1 MEGLGLR
8 GRRTPWGFAIVAA
21 LVLASGCAHR
31 PDGPPGLHPAFSAPP
46 EGYSSEGEDI
56 AFTNALVS
64 LKARHE
70 MSPGPETPAFFRTL
84 SERGYLLIRVDVE
97 NLSKVRVIFKPSH
110 AVLKTNRLDYGR
122 PLDYTDLYQ
131 IAGSAGGGATGDVMS
146 KIKGKFYDLD
156 VMIMPGK
163 RSSRLLVFSPIEPKS
178 SKASLGIRDLYVG
191 TEPLDIFFPFKVRAG
206 Q

>member
-1 MEGLGLR
+1 MEGSRLR

-21 LVLASGCAHR
+21 LVLASGCAHG

-46 EGYSSEGEDI
+46 EGYSTDGYEV
-56 AFTNALVS
+56 AFANALVS
-64 LKARHE
+64 VRARHE
-70 MSPGPETPAFFRTL
+70 MSPGPETPAFLRTL
-84 SERGYLLIRVDVE
+84 SDRGYLLIRVDVE
-97 NLSKVRVIFKPSH
+97 NLSGARVIFKPSH

-131 IAGSAGGGATGDVMS
+131 IAGAAGDRPTADVMAE
-146 KIKGKFYDLD
+146 IKGRFYDLD

-178 SKASLGIRDLYVG
+178 SKASLEIRDLYVG
-191 TEPLDIFFPFKVRAG
+191 AKPLDVFFPFKVRAER
-206 Q
+206 